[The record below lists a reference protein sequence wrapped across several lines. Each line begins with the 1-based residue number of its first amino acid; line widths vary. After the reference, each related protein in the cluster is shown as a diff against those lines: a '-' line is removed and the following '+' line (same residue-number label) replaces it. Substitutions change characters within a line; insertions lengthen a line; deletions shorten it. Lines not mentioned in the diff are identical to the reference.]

1 MLYFSFY
8 ILVFLLNFTS
18 AFIPV
23 GRESHSSVLID
34 RKLYFIGGF
43 RVYDSDG
50 NRIENTTNEFFYL
63 DVSKQFTLNDSST
76 IPWNDLTN
84 TGGPKLALTAV
95 CSGEF
100 NDMIYVFGGKN
111 NEIVLEGITV
121 YQYNLIKKQWINN
134 IKAKRIDPSN
144 RSYNSC
150 AKFNGSM
157 IIMSGQYI
165 HNDDVLNDA
174 WLFNTVKSSWRLS
187 QNRENV
193 NLIRFGYQAISFI
206 DAGTIILYIG
216 GSNTTDPYTY
226 VPMDQLL
233 LYNTNT
239 DEWTTV
245 KTSGTTPPGRID
257 FSAVL
262 TTDRRVIIF
271 GGSDNT
277 THFGDLWILNI
288 ETFQWSIGNITN
300 PISDLQ
306 VSSHTATLIDNYML
320 VAFGQFSNFST
331 GYLSSKIFLLDVSQN
346 DSYKWVNEFIPNS
359 IN

>member
-1 MLYFSFY
+1 MPEPY
-8 ILVFLLNFTS
+8 
-18 AFIPV
+18 V
-23 GRESHSSVLID
+23 GESHSSVLID

-216 GSNTTDPYTY
+216 G
-226 VPMDQLL
+226 
-233 LYNTNT
+233 
-239 DEWTTV
+239 
-245 KTSGTTPPGRID
+245 
-257 FSAVL
+257 

-306 VSSHTATLIDNYML
+306 VSGHTATLIDNYML